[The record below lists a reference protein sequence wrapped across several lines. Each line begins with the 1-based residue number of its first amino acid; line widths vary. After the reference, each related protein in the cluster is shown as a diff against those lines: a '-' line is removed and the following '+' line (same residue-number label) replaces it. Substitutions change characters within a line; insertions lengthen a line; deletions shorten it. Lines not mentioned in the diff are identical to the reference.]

1 MQDLAATERED
12 RTLITAVAAG
22 DRVAFAALCRRH
34 GPGVLRLARAV
45 AGEAAG
51 EDVLQEV
58 FLAVFRHAHTFRG
71 ESTPRAWLYALARH
85 AAFRAKRAAA
95 RAPVPDSPHV
105 YEGAAGADGL
115 LDLGLAAGFGAIDDP
130 EALVAAAEDQAT
142 LAAAL
147 ASLPEEERAVIVLRD
162 LEGLSGEEAAA
173 ALELGLPA
181 MKSRLHRGRLRLMA
195 ALRRA
200 RRKEEAHG
208 GA

>member
-12 RTLITAVAAG
+12 RTLIAAIATG
-22 DRVAFAALCRRH
+22 DRAAFAALCRRH

-45 AGEAAG
+45 AGEAVA
-51 EDVLQEV
+51 EDVVQEA
-58 FLAVFRHAHTFRG
+58 FLAIFRHAHTFRG

-85 AAFRAKRAAA
+85 AAFRARRAAA
-95 RAPVPDSPHV
+95 RSPVPDSPHV
-105 YEGAAGADGL
+105 YDGSGEQL

-130 EALVAAAEDQAT
+130 ETLVSAAEDQAT

-147 ASLPEEERAVIVLRD
+147 ATLPEEERAVIVLRD
-162 LEGLSGEEAAA
+162 LEGLSGEEAAV

-200 RRKEEAHG
+200 RRKEETHG